1 MGFDVIEK
9 GEGGDKEIKVRVL
22 VVLDSIAFA
31 RAAEEKYRLG
41 LGLDPSGGRGEKR

>member
-9 GEGGDKEIKVRVL
+9 GEGGDKEIKVRAL
-22 VVLDSIAFA
+22 VILDSIVFA

-41 LGLDPSGGRGEKR
+41 LSLSIVGF